1 VRQSTLRTTFTGLVR
16 NCNKHTLGNPTSTHQ
31 TRRTKVARNTYSTLV
46 IEKRPILVS
55 AVLGFFFFASSAGA
69 IRALM
74 AGEWV
79 AGIVLSVS
87 AVFSALLIRL
97 IVRRVQVIF
106 DRNGDTITFRA
117 RNMRGYNQV
126 IHALG
131 DLSHAKKDGHD
142 TARSV
147 LMFDRGM
154 SQREHPIT
162 QYHVSGPA
170 PKRSTDAINAWLKA
184 PAPVDSEPPK
194 A

>member
-1 VRQSTLRTTFTGLVR
+1 
-16 NCNKHTLGNPTSTHQ
+16 
-31 TRRTKVARNTYSTLV
+31 
-46 IEKRPILVS
+46 
-55 AVLGFFFFASSAGA
+55 
-69 IRALM
+69 M

-131 DLSHAKKDGHD
+131 DLSHAEKDGHY

-154 SQREHPIT
+154 RQVDHPIT
-162 QYHVSGPA
+162 QYHVSGTA
-170 PKRSTDAINAWLKA
+170 PKRITDAINAWFKA